1 MSVKVA
7 IAITALASY
16 ELSHECRSRQL
27 PCQPRILGCPI
38 HQLFIDREYRS
49 ISNLTVPFSITLTGL
64 MKRCITI
71 SACLM
76 QTGHK
81 ETRTS

>member
-7 IAITALASY
+7 IAALASY

-38 HQLFIDREYRS
+38 HQLFIDCEYRS
-49 ISNLTVPFSITLTGL
+49 IFEPNCELV
-64 MKRCITI
+64 R
-71 SACLM
+71 
-76 QTGHK
+76 H
-81 ETRTS
+81 

>member
-7 IAITALASY
+7 IAALASY

-38 HQLFIDREYRS
+38 HQLFIDCEYRS
-49 ISNLTVPFSITLTGL
+49 ISNLTVNWCDIEALE
-64 MKRCITI
+64 R
-71 SACLM
+71 
-76 QTGHK
+76 
-81 ETRTS
+81 R

>member
-7 IAITALASY
+7 IAALASY
-16 ELSHECRSRQL
+16 EISHECRSRQL
-27 PCQPRILGCPI
+27 PCQPKVLACPI
-38 HQLFIDREYRS
+38 HQLCIDCEYGS
-49 ISNLTVPFSITLTGL
+49 ISNLTVPFSITSTGL

-71 SACLM
+71 NACLM